1 MATLDLT
8 TLNWENGGANYKVS
22 SLGANNQEIAIPK
35 WCKLVTVA
43 PKNQAIF
50 FAYSGTD
57 GNPPSAHAL
66 PQAVDS
72 IIQYNPLQTSQ
83 ERKIYIAAQAG
94 TANVFLIFE

>member
-8 TLNWENGGANYKVS
+8 TLNWENGGANYKAGS
-22 SLGANNQEIAIPK
+22 IGTTNQEIAIPK

-43 PKNQAIF
+43 PKNQAIHF
-50 FAYSGTD
+50 SYSGTD
-57 GNPPSAHAL
+57 GGAPSAHAL

-72 IIQYNPLQTSQ
+72 IIQYNPQQTSQ
-83 ERKIYIAAQAG
+83 QRKIYIAAQSG